1 MIGVEYENK
10 FSEEIKKRLDNNLDK
25 YDYQYAEKKHQLLQ
39 CNSKVVREA
48 IRGYY
53 AKSVLNPI
61 SVSSITWPGLKS
73 TNWFYKVVPKLQSGK
88 SKVIDGFD
96 AIFLDYYNVS
106 ENNWID
112 LFNST
117 NEYMDRIKQLIEDNL
132 VM

>member
-10 FSEEIKKRLDNNLDK
+10 FSEEIKDRLDNKLEK
-25 YDYQYAEKKHQLLQ
+25 HDYQYAGRKAILQ

-53 AKSVLNPI
+53 VKSVLQPI
-61 SVSSITWPGLKS
+61 SVSSITWPGLKAK
-73 TNWFYKVVPKLQSGK
+73 NWYYKIVPKPNSGK
-88 SKVIDGFD
+88 NKAIEGYD

-117 NEYMDRIKQLIEDNL
+117 DEYMDRIR
-132 VM
+132 